1 MIKLI
6 SEKQKNSFNKEAVHP
21 LQSWEWGRFRKL
33 TGNKVIRF
41 GKFKNKKLTD
51 SYQLIIHSI
60 AKIPFKIGSLIKCP
74 TPDQEVINFLKE
86 IAKKEKLIYIKI
98 EPAIPFEIG
107 EIKHKTANREKI
119 ISLLKKN
126 GAVAGKTLFTPTTFW
141 IDLTKT
147 DEDLLKSFNSK
158 TRYNVRLSQRRGVK
172 IKEDNSK
179 RAFEKY
185 LDLTGKTIQRQNFYA
200 HTEKYHR
207 LMWKVLH
214 TDLIQL
220 KQKPIARLLTAVYKK
235 EIITTWILFVWHNF
249 LYYPYGASS
258 TKDKNVMANN
268 LIMWNAIL
276 YGKKNGLKIF
286 DLWGREPGKGF
297 TKFKEGYNPSVIKF
311 LGTWDL
317 PTNPLYYLYRPAEKL
332 RWIYLKG
339 KGKITS
345 KKRF

>member
-1 MIKLI
+1 
-6 SEKQKNSFNKEAVHP
+6 
-21 LQSWEWGRFRKL
+21 
-33 TGNKVIRF
+33 
-41 GKFKNKKLTD
+41 
-51 SYQLIIHSI
+51 
-60 AKIPFKIGSLIKCP
+60 
-74 TPDQEVINFLKE
+74 
-86 IAKKEKLIYIKI
+86 
-98 EPAIPFEIG
+98 
-107 EIKHKTANREKI
+107 
-119 ISLLKKN
+119 
-126 GAVAGKTLFTPTTFW
+126 
-141 IDLTKT
+141 
-147 DEDLLKSFNSK
+147 
-158 TRYNVRLSQRRGVK
+158 
-172 IKEDNSK
+172 
-179 RAFEKY
+179 
-185 LDLTGKTIQRQNFYA
+185 
-200 HTEKYHR
+200 
-207 LMWKVLH
+207 MWKVLH